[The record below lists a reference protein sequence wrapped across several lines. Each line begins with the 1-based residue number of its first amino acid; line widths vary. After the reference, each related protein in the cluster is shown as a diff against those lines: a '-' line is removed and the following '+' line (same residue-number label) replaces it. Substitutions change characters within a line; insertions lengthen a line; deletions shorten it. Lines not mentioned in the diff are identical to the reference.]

1 MRIDVALDSDYEFII
16 NRDRHITQHLVKA
29 KIKEEEIYILRES
42 DQEIGWMR
50 FNYFWDNTPFM
61 NMIWIDE
68 EYRGM
73 GFGKQVVLSWEELMR
88 QKGFRVV
95 MTSTQSN
102 EGSQHFYRKLGYKDI
117 GCLLQEN
124 DPLEVILSKELNGL
138 IKI

>member
-1 MRIDVALDSDYEFII
+1 MRIDIAIESDYDYLIE
-16 NRDRHITQHLVKA
+16 RDKHIAKDLVRT
-29 KIKEEEIYILRES
+29 KIREKEIYILRKSKE
-42 DQEIGWMR
+42 EIGWMR

-68 EYRGM
+68 DYRGM
-73 GFGKQVVLSWEELMR
+73 GFGKQVVLYWEELMR

-102 EGSQHFYRKLGYKDI
+102 EGSQHFYRKLGYKDV

-124 DPLEVILSKELNGL
+124 DPLEVILSKELSNG
-138 IKI
+138 I